1 MEKRL
6 KGRALVAGQAAGLA
20 VVSSQPISFWGG
32 VSPRTGDIIDQRHER
47 CGTNL
52 TGKIFVFPVGKGSS
66 TGSAVL
72 MEGIRNGTAP
82 AAIVNKKVDSILALG
97 AIVAQE
103 LYQRTIPVIV
113 LDELD
118 FQLIHEGDQ
127 LKIEPDGTIILSSR
141 ENSSF

>member
-6 KGRALVAGQAAGLA
+6 KGRALVSAHADGLA
-20 VVSSQPISFWGG
+20 VVSTQAISFWGG
-32 VSPRTGDIIDQRHER
+32 VSPRSGDIIDQRHER
-47 CGTNL
+47 AGTNI
-52 TGKIFVFPVGKGSS
+52 TGKIFVFPGGKGSS

-82 AAIVNKKVDSILALG
+82 AGIINRQVDSILSLG

-113 LDELD
+113 LNDVD
-118 FQLIHEGDQ
+118 FQSICEGDH
-127 LKIEPDGTIILSSR
+127 LIIEPDGSILILS
-141 ENSSF
+141 NSAVG